1 MWHISSNFNKYQLF
15 TTQTGTVRSTV
26 DSQRK
31 SHSFTLTI
39 IICISAPCSHMDT
52 FLYDRALTCISRAHG
67 GLCSQTV
74 ISGAPWPIQ

>member
-15 TTQTGTVRSTV
+15 TAQTGTVRSTV

-31 SHSFTLTI
+31 GHSFTLT

-52 FLYDRALTCISRAHG
+52 FLYDRPLTCMSRLHG